1 MLDGLASSF
10 EEFLF
15 GFGRHFWNV
24 VGVAGVVAIAV
35 GGISLGRVSPRF
47 SRWCDWIREDTSFDC
62 RGKTTVLPS
71 GAKLTSS
78 TNTSHELYG
87 EYLTYTRSISD
98 QEEQKLLQVSQ
109 RAMSSFVMLW
119 GLASIASV
127 SVFSSVLAVERNSRS
142 TEGVS
147 CLMRPR

>member
-10 EEFLF
+10 ERKFLF

-35 GGISLGRVSPRF
+35 GGVSLVRSFSPIQQAVG
-47 SRWCDWIREDTSFDC
+47 WCEWIKERDEGFAC

-71 GAKLTSS
+71 GATLTSP

-87 EYLTYTRSISD
+87 EYLTYTRSITD
-98 QEEQKLLQVSQ
+98 QEDQESLQVSQ
-109 RAMSSFVMLW
+109 RAMSSFVIL
-119 GLASIASV
+119 
-127 SVFSSVLAVERNSRS
+127 
-142 TEGVS
+142 
-147 CLMRPR
+147 

>member
-1 MLDGLASSF
+1 MLNRLASSF
-10 EEFLF
+10 ERKFLF

-35 GGISLGRVSPRF
+35 GGVSLVRSFSPIQQVVG
-47 SRWCDWIREDTSFDC
+47 WCDWIKERDVSFDC

-71 GAKLTSS
+71 GAKLTSP

-98 QEEQKLLQVSQ
+98 QEDQESLQVSQ
-109 RAMSSFVMLW
+109 RALSSFVILW

-127 SVFSSVLAVERNSRS
+127 SVISSVLAVERNSRKD
-142 TEGVS
+142 
-147 CLMRPR
+147 